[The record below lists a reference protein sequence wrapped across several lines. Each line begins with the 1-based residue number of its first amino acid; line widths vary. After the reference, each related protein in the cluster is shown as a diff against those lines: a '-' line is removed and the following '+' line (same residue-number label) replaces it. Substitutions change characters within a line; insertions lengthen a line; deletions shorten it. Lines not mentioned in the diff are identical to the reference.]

1 MNELRAG
8 EPYTIGTVTLV
19 PIERIYIHCDRGKM
33 GYRLTG
39 FKEPHAVVICDTKG
53 IHAFNTEA
61 EEISLDLLIQVVP
74 NLKASLAYL

>member
-8 EPYTIGTVTLV
+8 KPYTIGTVTLV
-19 PIERIYIHCDRGKM
+19 PIERIYIHSDRGKL

-39 FKEPHAVVICDTKG
+39 FKEPHAVVICDAKG
-53 IHAFNTEA
+53 IRAFNPNA
-61 EEISLDLLIQVVP
+61 EKISLDLLIQVIP